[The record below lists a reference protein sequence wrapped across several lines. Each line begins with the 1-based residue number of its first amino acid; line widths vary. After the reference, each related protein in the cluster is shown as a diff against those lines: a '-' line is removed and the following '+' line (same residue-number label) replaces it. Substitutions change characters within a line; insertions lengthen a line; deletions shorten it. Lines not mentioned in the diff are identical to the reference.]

1 VSERLVAGAQPGVWV
16 LRTLTAASVVA
27 ALLAGVGVGD
37 TPPPALIVLVV
48 LGALLSALRPEHLS
62 LSITLGLVVFWWAL
76 ELRGSMPVVVLV
88 VAACLLLAHVG
99 ATLLSYGPPA
109 LPLDRELALLWVAR
123 AGLAW
128 LAALAVWVVARSYS
142 GHGTPTLFWLSGLAA
157 GVVGAV
163 VAGAA
168 APLRGQAD
176 G

>member
-1 VSERLVAGAQPGVWV
+1 MSERLVAGAQPGVWV
-16 LRTLTAASVVA
+16 LRAVTAGSVIA

-37 TPPPALIVLVV
+37 TPPPVLVVLVV

-62 LSITLGLVVFWWAL
+62 LSITLSLVVFWWAL
-76 ELRGSMPVVVLV
+76 ELRGSVPVVVLV
-88 VAACLLLAHVG
+88 VAAFLLLAHVG
-99 ATLLSYGPPA
+99 GILLSYGPPS
-109 LPLDRELALLWVAR
+109 LPLDRGLTLLWVAR

-128 LAALAVWVVARSYS
+128 LAALAIWVVARSYS
-142 GHGTPTLFWLSGLAA
+142 GHVTPTLFWLSGLAA

-176 G
+176 R